1 MNTELNLSTLF
12 RMLLSL
18 AACVVVA
25 GLGLYPFAKQEPAN
39 ARENLDNYIT
49 G

>member
-1 MNTELNLSTLF
+1 MNTELNFPTLF
-12 RMLLSL
+12 RMILGL

-25 GLGLYPFAKQEPAN
+25 GLGLYPFANQEPAN
-39 ARENLDNYIT
+39 PRENLDNYIT